1 MSHIIIISVL
11 TAIRSISPPSPV
23 LTIAT
28 LDFISFI
35 SSATCFLS
43 EAAFSSK
50 DATVS
55 SSFWRFH
62 FGSIK
67 SYKMSRLK

>member
-1 MSHIIIISVL
+1 MSHIVIISVL
-11 TAIRSISPPSPV
+11 TAIRSIWPPSPV

-28 LDFISFI
+28 LDLISSI
-35 SSATCFLS
+35 SSATSFLS

-55 SSFWRFH
+55 SSFLWFH
-62 FGSIK
+62 IGTRNKF
-67 SYKMSRLK
+67 